1 MDYSQ
6 RLHSAADP
14 ARFQGQSA
22 QPETP
27 TSTVP
32 TPDEAKKGYS
42 NTLQSA
48 AAARTE
54 NTLPTAASRGST
66 LSQPAAAKANVYHG
80 FVIPI
85 KPTPP
90 GAEDCCMSGCAHCV
104 YDIYE
109 EDRQDYKRELS
120 AILKAIETAGLSPPP
135 ANIIGGATA
144 SGQAGKGAD
153 DDMDPSMKAFLEL
166 ERKLK
171 GT

>member
-48 AAARTE
+48 AAARAE
-54 NTLPTAASRGST
+54 NTLPTATSRGST
-66 LSQPAAAKANVYHG
+66 LSQPAAAK
-80 FVIPI
+80 
-85 KPTPP
+85 
-90 GAEDCCMSGCAHCV
+90 
-104 YDIYE
+104 

-120 AILKAIETAGLSPPP
+120 AILKAIEMAGLPPLP
-135 ANIIGGATA
+135 AKIIGGATA
-144 SGQAGKGAD
+144 SGQDGKGAD